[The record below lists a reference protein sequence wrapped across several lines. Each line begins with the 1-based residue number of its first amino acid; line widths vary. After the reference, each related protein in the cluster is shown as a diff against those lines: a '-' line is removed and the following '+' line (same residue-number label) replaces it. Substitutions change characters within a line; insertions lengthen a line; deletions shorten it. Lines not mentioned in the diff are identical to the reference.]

1 MDDQTKKPSDT
12 PPLHSME
19 GGLFGA
25 LFGFHKK
32 FMDLLRAAPLDDDK
46 LDLAVERFKLL
57 TDKVTEDM
65 ELTHDL
71 NIQPRLDSMYEELK
85 RLVDE
90 LSKSPKK
97 DGPDSA

>member
-12 PPLHSME
+12 PLHSME

-25 LFGFHKK
+25 LFGFHLKV
-32 FMDLLRAAPLDDDK
+32 MDLLRAANLADDK
-46 LDLAVERFKLL
+46 LDVAEERIRFLL
-57 TDKVTEDM
+57 GKATEDIK
-65 ELTHDL
+65 LTHDL

-90 LSKSPKK
+90 LSKSAKK